1 VTLKGYY
8 HGKQVVERRFCKD
21 PVPSNLYVSADDFIL
36 ESAQKDATRVVVKI
50 LDQCGNLVPFIDEII
65 KIQVKGPAR
74 LQGPNEV
81 VVKGG
86 AVAFWVETINEPGD
100 IIIEVVSHSVGQKI
114 LMIHVE

>member
-1 VTLKGYY
+1 
-8 HGKQVVERRFCKD
+8 
-21 PVPSNLYVSADDFIL
+21 
-36 ESAQKDATRVVVKI
+36 
-50 LDQCGNLVPFIDEII
+50 
-65 KIQVKGPAR
+65 VKGPAR

-100 IIIEVVSHSVGQKI
+100 IIIEVVSHSVGQKV